1 MTSFIDDPSAQTIHK
16 KAFDAA
22 AVQQV
27 VVQIMFSHS
36 RLYFVVRLGF
46 FISSLGHVFLILKTS
61 ALLPSITL
69 FLLSLWIFHDSL
81 HYFTTRNIIRLQ
93 VVSQSL
99 IGSTHAQVVLTLHDN
114 FLSYEPFSL

>member
-27 VVQIMFSHS
+27 VVQILFSHS

-61 ALLPSITL
+61 ALL

-99 IGSTHAQVVLTLHDN
+99 IGSTHAQVVLTLHDH